1 MPVVP
6 ALMKHVVIPSVG
18 AAAIGGG
25 ISATPAILDLAEG
38 KTSRKAMDKILATE
52 QNPDGTYN
60 IGLPDRVLSTLT
72 GGSITQD
79 KIKDYKT
86 QKDFQN
92 IKKDEQF
99 VQDFQRYLGGDI
111 DNLKGMTP
119 GQAAAKYSGQIADEK
134 LEEQVKKRYELRDA
148 DPNVGIERDRSDR
161 AEQYMY
167 YQDAQNQRQAEQAR
181 LDRRADS
188 QANLDY
194 RMADLSAR
202 KQIAQ
207 DNYNLQVQK
216 MNREMKNDKKARIA
230 QALAGLGSLGMM
242 FAV

>member
-1 MPVVP
+1 MDTSGV
-6 ALMKHVVIPSVG
+6 
-18 AAAIGGG
+18 AARF
-25 ISATPAILDLAEG
+25 G
-38 KTSRKAMDKILATE
+38 KEIA
-52 QNPDGTYN
+52 
-60 IGLPDRVLSTLT
+60 
-72 GGSITQD
+72 
-79 KIKDYKT
+79 
-86 QKDFQN
+86 QK
-92 IKKDEQF
+92 K
-99 VQDFQRYLGGDI
+99 
-111 DNLKGMTP
+111 LKGQT
-119 GQAAAKYSGQIADEK
+119 QFA
-134 LEEQVKKRYELRDA
+134 RELRDS
-148 DPNVGIERDRSDR
+148 DPNVIAERGRSDR

-242 FAV
+242 FAI

>member
-38 KTSRKAMDKILATE
+38 KTSRKAMDRILSDG
-52 QNPDGTYN
+52 PDVDGNYS
-60 IGLPDRVLSTLT
+60 IGLGDRILSTIT
-72 GGSITQD
+72 GGSIDQD
-79 KIKDYKT
+79 KIKQYKT
-86 QKDFQN
+86 KKDFQE
-92 IKKDEQF
+92 IKKDKQL
-99 VQDFQRYLGGDI
+99 VQDLRDIGVGIDDVKGMDLSGIAARYGKDI
-111 DNLKGMTP
+111 AQNKLKGDT
-119 GQAAAKYSGQIADEK
+119 QFA
-134 LEEQVKKRYELRDA
+134 RELRDS
-148 DPNVGIERDRSDR
+148 DPNVIAERGRADR

-167 YQDAQNQRQAEQAR
+167 YQDAQNQREAEQAR
-181 LDRRADS
+181 LDRRADR
-188 QANLDY
+188 QADLEY

-207 DNYNLQVQK
+207 DKYNLEVQK

-230 QALAGLGSLGMM
+230 QALAGLGSLGML
-242 FAV
+242 FAI